1 MSPSSD
7 ASFVCE
13 NTNEGAE
20 TNASSARSRRI
31 AAALAVS
38 GSAGH
43 AFLLTGAGWHA
54 HESAS
59 RSSGSAS
66 KRAVSA
72 SPAFS
77 LPEKSAKGA
86 TASAAAAR
94 RRDSAAGAHES
105 LVCDFE
111 ELFKLENE

>member
-59 RSSGSAS
+59 RSSGRASRRASSSSARS
-66 KRAVSA
+66 LRA
-72 SPAFS
+72 
-77 LPEKSAKGA
+77 KSAKGA

-94 RRDSAAGAHES
+94 RRDSAAGAHDD
-105 LVCDFE
+105 VCDFE